1 MAHVDSSENFFFQV
15 VRIDVW
21 DGVISFI
28 ESKAV
33 STVHVQRP
41 IRNTIQ
47 SFTFFTLMLPVQNS
61 LQSCAG
67 VVIRV

>member
-1 MAHVDSSENFFFQV
+1 MWN
-15 VRIDVW
+15 
-21 DGVISFI
+21 GVIGFV

-33 STVHVQRP
+33 STVHVQKP